1 MEREELRLGTIGS
14 GTIVHHILDQ
24 VQKTLGICLAAVY
37 SRREDT
43 GRALAAQYGPAA
55 VYTDLERFLDNP
67 DLDLV
72 YIATPNLLHY
82 AQTKQA
88 LLAGKHVLCE
98 KPFCPQASQAR
109 ELAAL
114 ARDKGCFLI
123 EAVPTTYLPNYQV
136 LKGALGQIGPVK
148 LILANY
154 SKLSS
159 RYGRLQKGERSNIFD
174 PAMGGGCLMDIN
186 YYNAY
191 LTVALFGTP
200 KHAAYHPNL
209 HPCGVDTSGVLHLD
223 YGSFLAECAG
233 AKDTWGY
240 NFYQIEGERGFLH
253 VKDGSNGL
261 AEIRIVT
268 EDSEQTVNLQPVP
281 DRWFYEVQAV
291 TALLRQGDA
300 GALSSRLAL
309 TCQVVELVEAVRKN
323 AGIFFP
329 GDT

>member
-24 VQKTLGICLAAVY
+24 VQKTPGIRLAAVY

-200 KHAAYHPNL
+200 KHAVYHPNL

-233 AKDTWGY
+233 AKDTWGI
-240 NFYQIEGERGFLH
+240 NSVQIQGEDGYIF
-253 VKDGSNGL
+253 VDGSTNASGPVRVVTRDRTQVYDARDGQDQWYYEMQAL
-261 AEIRIVT
+261 DEIFASMDFAAAER
-268 EDSEQTVNLQPVP
+268 L
-281 DRWFYEVQAV
+281 VQASLD
-291 TALLRQGDA
+291 TAWVLEQA
-300 GALSSRLAL
+300 MQS
-309 TCQVVELVEAVRKN
+309 
-323 AGIFFP
+323 
-329 GDT
+329 